1 MSEHL
6 SDKRIQEI
14 ETARRFYGDS
24 PMGKMLGDLLEE
36 RAWLRQTVTLDL
48 YDMEPDLRAAEARNE
63 KLEQVMGE
71 MQTIL
76 EKHVC
81 YDGDPDHCFACRC
94 LLRLRTKNDGD
105 SLQGVE
111 Q

>member
-1 MSEHL
+1 MSDLEL
-6 SDKRIQEI
+6 RDELQE
-14 ETARRFYGDS
+14 AVSLAHHYG
-24 PMGKMLGDLLEE
+24 
-36 RAWLRQTVTLDL
+36 Q
-48 YDMEPDLRAAEARNE
+48 RNE